1 MVTDNT
7 QIIYIPRIQNI
18 QLLNGSLILEAS
30 IDKRYKKVL
39 ASSYPLPKAS
49 NVASCVPFQ
58 KYSSNHISK
67 YTVFCASCFL
77 CTNGN
82 TVLNFA
88 FILLILSEMLICFP
102 FTYVSIYPSIHPFI
116 Y

>member
-1 MVTDNT
+1 MVTDDT

-49 NVASCVPFQ
+49 NVAS
-58 KYSSNHISK
+58 S
-67 YTVFCASCFL
+67 L
-77 CTNGN
+77 CTFPEIFFKPYNILCS
-82 TVLNFA
+82 VPPA
-88 FILLILSEMLICFP
+88 F
-102 FTYVSIYPSIHPFI
+102 YVQMVTQF
-116 Y
+116 